1 MSVDHF
7 QPGCAVSFMTLWPPT
22 FTISTLALLGVI
34 TSSAAVA
41 KSFAS
46 TDAILILLKLLGIGK
61 TLSILLNV

>member
-1 MSVDHF
+1 
-7 QPGCAVSFMTLWPPT
+7 
-22 FTISTLALLGVI
+22 VI